1 MIKSLKNPF
10 NVNSLL
16 TCGLGVLLTFA
27 LRKVDDTNTRLIE
40 GNSKLVTLTEKV
52 TALDRKMADMVLK
65 SDFTSEIARLDREL
79 GTLRAEVYDNQP
91 QHQAPAG
98 RRGER

>member
-40 GNSKLVTLTEKV
+40 GNSKLVTLTE
-52 TALDRKMADMVLK
+52 R
-65 SDFTSEIARLDREL
+65 
-79 GTLRAEVYDNQP
+79 
-91 QHQAPAG
+91 
-98 RRGER
+98 